1 MWRARGAQSAIDIA
15 APGRAR
21 PDLENSGRVN
31 MNARINKLLQLP
43 LLLGSI
49 AATLV
54 GGIAIASL
62 AIHAEGANEVSAPTE
77 APAALESPASAETA
91 VRSYR
96 CADCGVIEST
106 REIDAPGRIDTE
118 RRGGIEAKRLPNYEI
133 TIRLHDGSIR
143 VIRDAK
149 PAKWRRGESVTVI
162 AGAG

>member
-1 MWRARGAQSAIDIA
+1 M
-15 APGRAR
+15 
-21 PDLENSGRVN
+21 NMRVN
-31 MNARINKLLQLP
+31 KPLHLP

-54 GGIAIASL
+54 GGIAIASFVIL
-62 AIHAEGANEVSAPTE
+62 AQGADELS
-77 APAALESPASAETA
+77 APAAAPEALMAPASAEPA
-91 VRSYR
+91 VRNYR

-118 RRGGIEAKRLPNYEI
+118 GRGGIEVNTLRNYEI
-133 TIRLHDGSIR
+133 TIRLQDGSMR

-149 PAKWRRGESVTVI
+149 PAKWRHGESVTII